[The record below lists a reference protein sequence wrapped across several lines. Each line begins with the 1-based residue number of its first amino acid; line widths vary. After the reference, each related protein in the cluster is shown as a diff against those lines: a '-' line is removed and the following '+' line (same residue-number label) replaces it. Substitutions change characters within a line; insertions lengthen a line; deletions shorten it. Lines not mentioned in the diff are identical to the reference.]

1 MFNVSKLIN
10 YFLGDRWKEE
20 INEDNLLGMGGEIVR
35 FYIELIKIMWLGKY
49 SYIVFRYFKV
59 SLEEMV
65 IFILKFE
72 FIFIMI
78 LYTVI
83 LRILFF

>member
-59 SLEEMV
+59 SLKEMV

-72 FIFIMI
+72 LIFIMI
-78 LYTVI
+78 FYI
-83 LRILFF
+83 L

>member
-59 SLEEMV
+59 SLKEMV

-78 LYTVI
+78 FYI
-83 LRILFF
+83 R

>member
-59 SLEEMV
+59 SLKEMV

-72 FIFIMI
+72 LIFIMI
-78 LYTVI
+78 FYM
-83 LRILFF
+83 R

>member
-59 SLEEMV
+59 SLKEMV

-72 FIFIMI
+72 LIFIMI
-78 LYTVI
+78 
-83 LRILFF
+83 FFIR

>member
-59 SLEEMV
+59 SFKEMV

-72 FIFIMI
+72 LIFIMI
-78 LYTVI
+78 FYI
-83 LRILFF
+83 R

>member
-59 SLEEMV
+59 SLKEMV

-72 FIFIMI
+72 LIFIMI
-78 LYTVI
+78 F
-83 LRILFF
+83 RIR

>member
-35 FYIELIKIMWLGKY
+35 FYIELIKIMWSGKY

-59 SLEEMV
+59 SLKEMV

-72 FIFIMI
+72 LIFIMI
-78 LYTVI
+78 FYI
-83 LRILFF
+83 R

>member
-59 SLEEMV
+59 SLKEMV

-72 FIFIMI
+72 LIFIMI
-78 LYTVI
+78 FYI
-83 LRILFF
+83 R

>member
-59 SLEEMV
+59 SLKEMV
-65 IFILKFE
+65 IFILKYE
-72 FIFIMI
+72 LIFIMI
-78 LYTVI
+78 FYI
-83 LRILFF
+83 R

>member
-59 SLEEMV
+59 SLKEMV

-72 FIFIMI
+72 LIFIMI
-78 LYTVI
+78 FYI
-83 LRILFF
+83 W

>member
-1 MFNVSKLIN
+1 MFNVSKFIN

-59 SLEEMV
+59 SLKEMV

-72 FIFIMI
+72 LIFIMI
-78 LYTVI
+78 F
-83 LRILFF
+83 RIR

>member
-59 SLEEMV
+59 SLKEMV
-65 IFILKFE
+65 IFI
-72 FIFIMI
+72 
-78 LYTVI
+78 
-83 LRILFF
+83 

>member
-59 SLEEMV
+59 SLKEMV

-72 FIFIMI
+72 LIFIMI
-78 LYTVI
+78 FYI
-83 LRILFF
+83 